1 MNKTTRIIRKA
12 NQFLPIATI
21 MYFSYFTFA
30 PSFAFKTQQTATTTT
45 ASRNWFIYNFL
56 LPPRPIFILCFFKKT
71 KQKSIASYCHGLQ
84 YSCDAT
90 PLFLLLKH
98 IFFCLFVSISS
109 LVETHFLLQIRDCL
123 FVGAESWI
131 FFYYYSLLW
140 TYI

>member
-1 MNKTTRIIRKA
+1 
-12 NQFLPIATI
+12 

-30 PSFAFKTQQTATTTT
+30 PSFAFKTQQTTTTTT

-98 IFFCLFVSISS
+98 IFFCLFVSFFFFGRNS
-109 LVETHFLLQIRDCL
+109 LLAANKRLFVCWCWELNFFLLL
-123 FVGAESWI
+123 FFIVNVHIE
-131 FFYYYSLLW
+131 
-140 TYI
+140 TYINNTGARPL